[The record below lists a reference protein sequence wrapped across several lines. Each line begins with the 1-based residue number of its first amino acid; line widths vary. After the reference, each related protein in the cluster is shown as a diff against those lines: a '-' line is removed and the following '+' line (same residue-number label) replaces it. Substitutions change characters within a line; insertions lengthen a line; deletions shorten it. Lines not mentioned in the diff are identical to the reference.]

1 MSKLPEIF
9 TYEGHQ
15 VRTVT
20 VDGDPWFVA
29 TDVCAVLDI
38 GNSRQA
44 LSYLDAD
51 EKGVTTNDTPGGDQ
65 QLSVVSEPGLY
76 SLILRSRKPEA
87 RDFKRWVTHEVLPQI
102 RQTGSY
108 SVEAQ
113 REVPGNYAAA
123 LREAADQ
130 ADRADRAEAREA
142 ELEPSAQAWD
152 TLASAHGDY
161 SIREGAFILNR
172 DPAISTGQNRLFATL
187 RELGL
192 LDKRNIP
199 YARHEAHV
207 TLRAR
212 HYTNPRSGEQETSYQ
227 ARLTAQG
234 LKYVHRHLG
243 GTQPLRLD
251 TQLSL
256 VNGGAA

>member
-1 MSKLPEIF
+1 MSTLPEIF
-9 TYEGHQ
+9 TYHDGRE
-15 VRTVT
+15 VRVIS
-20 VDGDPWFVA
+20 VDGKPWFL
-29 TDVCAVLDI
+29 TGGLLDI
-38 GNSRQA
+38 LNLNRSSVA
-44 LSYLDAD
+44 LLDED
-51 EKGVTTNDTPGGDQ
+51 EKGVHTVDTLGGEQ
-65 QLSVVSEPGLY
+65 QASIVSEPGLY

-87 RDFKRWVTHEVLPQI
+87 RKFKRWITHEVLPQI

-108 SVEAQ
+108 SVPAQ
-113 REVPGNYAAA
+113 PETPQTYAAA
-123 LREAADQ
+123 LRELADTWEAKQ
-130 ADRADRAEAREA
+130 AVEA
-142 ELEPSAQAWD
+142 ELEETKPSAQAWD

-161 SIREGAFILNR
+161 SIREAAFILNR

-234 LKYVHRHLG
+234 VKYVHRHLG